1 MSDMRLPMSLT
12 KCSPSAPQTPNDS
25 TAIGTNSTDGVM
37 SAYLVI
43 LFNSAAVAACPA
55 SALVDAIWEIAK
67 VSGHV
72 TSHAM
77 QRPLRHGMVV
87 TPSGR
92 LLASAH
98 SPFGS
103 NVDGTPALLS
113 ALLMASFS
121 NL

>member
-1 MSDMRLPMSLT
+1 MRYFRYT
-12 KCSPSAPQTPNDS
+12 SANFVDEVQPLR

-37 SAYLVI
+37 SEYLLI
-43 LFNSAAVAACPA
+43 FFNSAAVAACPA
-55 SALVDAIWEIAK
+55 SALVDATWEIAK

-72 TSHAM
+72 SSHATH
-77 QRPLRHGMVV
+77 RPFRHGMVV

-92 LLASAH
+92 LLESAH

-103 NVDGTPALLS
+103 KVDGTPALLS
-113 ALLMASFS
+113 AVLIASLS